1 LPFRGMVVSEIIVD
15 PGRGL
20 IKIPVAWRDD
30 VFSKLFFLPVFL
42 QAGIGT
48 DINALSLFGINLTP
62 PLETAA
68 TGAVALVLRALRHWT
83 EVGHIDEGAIP
94 AVSAVKEGDLG

>member
-1 LPFRGMVVSEIIVD
+1 MPFGGMVFSEIIVD

-30 VFSKLFFLPVFL
+30 VFPKLSFLTAFL
-42 QAGIGT
+42 QAGIGP

-62 PLETAA
+62 PLKTAA
-68 TGAVALVLRALRHWT
+68 TGAVALVFRALRHW
-83 EVGHIDEGAIP
+83 A
-94 AVSAVKEGDLG
+94 